1 MRGIDDPFGSGPAA
15 QHGVPPHLSPEFSFP
30 SRDFHGLTDM
40 RSPRDSPSLPQD
52 YLEGSQL
59 SQPLGYT
66 PHGQPRT
73 NSTRGHTPFSL
84 LNVSSRL
91 GERGETPMDDYQS
104 TIYSASRSRSA
115 SVQMGVNYESGTP
128 NQGLHAMVAQ
138 LTASIKVLTEAN
150 TALEIQLTSL
160 KDESASLA
168 ARLDTTEKIVA
179 ELRDKLADTQK
190 STSSKTTVNEHVVLK
205 SIIQPLFC
213 QLCGIDCDANKKNRV
228 AALAAVR
235 PLSTGEV
242 FEVSSDSTQLWH
254 PDWLGKVDDEHNAK
268 FIKEV
273 ANCVY
278 NNEKVQREQT
288 HIKTIP
294 DKSFNPDIIMECVK
308 TYFRTIHKRAKELNS
323 DEGILRLKHR
333 QEYGRRRGRRVTV
346 AAARRKAALQY
357 EGQTGHQAAAA
368 VIDTDFGSD
377 ILTCNDGEVSD
388 DTLQR
393 RKQTEAGQSANKV
406 IGHAWRSID
415 YVAFLRWLSF
425 RAMKEPQEGGDAL
438 TSADTG
444 PQRKRRR
451 TTTKKVHKLNF
462 DVNPKHLNRK
472 PPPPKATLF
481 KVMVNQ
487 RWQDANPDIP
497 LLDGVDWLRGFY
509 SQVQE
514 GDLFE
519 ADANYLRELDQW
531 LKTSEVSLDSS
542 DEEDVE
548 RSKPSHARKVERVFP
563 IAKVLID
570 LEDFNKFATGVRWLF
585 PWYHNVNDRGP
596 MGPNCP

>member
-1 MRGIDDPFGSGPAA
+1 
-15 QHGVPPHLSPEFSFP
+15 
-30 SRDFHGLTDM
+30 
-40 RSPRDSPSLPQD
+40 
-52 YLEGSQL
+52 
-59 SQPLGYT
+59 
-66 PHGQPRT
+66 
-73 NSTRGHTPFSL
+73 
-84 LNVSSRL
+84 
-91 GERGETPMDDYQS
+91 
-104 TIYSASRSRSA
+104 
-115 SVQMGVNYESGTP
+115 MGVNYESGTP
-128 NQGLHAMVAQ
+128 NQGLHAMVTQ

-160 KDESASLA
+160 KDESVSLA

-179 ELRDKLADTQK
+179 ELRDKLADMQK
-190 STSSKTTVNEHVVLK
+190 STSSKTTINEHVVLK

-242 FEVSSDSTQLWH
+242 FEVSSDGTQLWH

-278 NNEKVQREQT
+278 NNEK
-288 HIKTIP
+288 H
-294 DKSFNPDIIMECVK
+294 
-308 TYFRTIHKRAKELNS
+308 AKELNS
-323 DEGILRLKHR
+323 DEGILQLKHW
-333 QEYGRRRGRRVTV
+333 QEYGRRRGRRVMV
-346 AAARRKAALQY
+346 AAVQRKAALQY
-357 EGQTGHQAAAA
+357 EGQTGHQAAAT

-444 PQRKRRR
+444 PQWKRRR

-462 DVNPKHLNRK
+462 DVNLKHLNRK
-472 PPPPKATLF
+472 PPPPKVMLF
-481 KVMVNQ
+481 KVMVDQ
-487 RWQDANPDIP
+487 RWQDANLDIP
-497 LLDGVDWLRGFY
+497 LLDGVDWL
-509 SQVQE
+509 
-514 GDLFE
+514 
-519 ADANYLRELDQW
+519 
-531 LKTSEVSLDSS
+531 
-542 DEEDVE
+542 
-548 RSKPSHARKVERVFP
+548 
-563 IAKVLID
+563 
-570 LEDFNKFATGVRWLF
+570 
-585 PWYHNVNDRGP
+585 
-596 MGPNCP
+596 